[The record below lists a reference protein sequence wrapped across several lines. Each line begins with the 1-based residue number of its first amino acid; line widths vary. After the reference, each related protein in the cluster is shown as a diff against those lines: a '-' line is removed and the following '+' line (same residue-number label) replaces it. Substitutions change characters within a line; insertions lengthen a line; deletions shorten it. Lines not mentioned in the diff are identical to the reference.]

1 MPLLHP
7 KKTEAKLDDFFPIG
21 EDDWS
26 AYRTA
31 TGSLWHVY
39 NHNNTLLGV
48 FPNRNMADE
57 EAQFYREVTGNP
69 AYVQHEE
76 VA

>member
-1 MPLLHP
+1 MHDC
-7 KKTEAKLDDFFPIG
+7 AKVINDTPQNSK
-21 EDDWS
+21 W
-26 AYRTA
+26 R
-31 TGSLWHVY
+31 VY

-76 VA
+76 IA

>member
-1 MPLLHP
+1 MRNFEL
-7 KKTEAKLDDFFPIG
+7 KLINDNPQYK
-21 EDDWS
+21 W
-26 AYRTA
+26 R
-31 TGSLWHVY
+31 VY

-48 FPNRNMADE
+48 FPNRNMADK

>member
-1 MPLLHP
+1 MRNFEL
-7 KKTEAKLDDFFPIG
+7 KLINDNPQYK
-21 EDDWS
+21 W
-26 AYRTA
+26 R
-31 TGSLWHVY
+31 VY